1 MAARA
6 VVSKATR
13 EFILPPDPRVSTVVP
28 GVREVQFKGSPHLA
42 VPHKH
47 DAVRFCRNLGYLVP
61 APISIYYDWNGS
73 TPFKTQMITAALLTM
88 QSRAYVLS
96 EMGTGKTR
104 ATLFAV
110 DYLLR
115 EGDIK
120 NCLVVAPLSTLSQV
134 WDREIYQYF
143 NHLSVGVLHG
153 DRKRRE
159 SVLAQEH
166 QVYVINHDGPK
177 ISTLLPLLVAKQF
190 SCVVLDELAVF
201 RNREADRWKAM
212 FKIVNPVPYAWGLT
226 GSPMPNEPLDAWAQI
241 KMLTPHRAPPS
252 ARTFKSQTMRPVTTF
267 KWVAKP
273 EANDIVF
280 SAMQPGVRYK
290 RDDCVELPPVSY
302 IARKAPMTAEQDA
315 AYKKIIKTCTAMF
328 AEGEVTAAN
337 EGVLF
342 SKLLQ
347 IAGGWVYTK
356 DKKVVALNNRDRIDE
371 LLQVIDEADGKVI
384 VFAEFKHAAH
394 ALQKICAVAGIDS
407 ALVTGD
413 VTKTVRDQ
421 IFTAF
426 QLEASPR
433 VLIAHP
439 KCMSHGLTLTA
450 ANHVV
455 WYTPTTSLETYE
467 QANARITRP
476 GQAKKQLIIHLSGSP
491 IERKMYKRLQEKKTL
506 QGALLEMFET
516 GEADGD

>member
-1 MAARA
+1 MATRA
-6 VVSKATR
+6 VVAKSTR
-13 EFILPPDPRVSTVVP
+13 EFVIPLDPRVSAVVP
-28 GVREVQFKGSPHLA
+28 GTREVQYKGATMLA

-47 DAVRFCRNLGYLVP
+47 DAVRFCRNLEYLVP
-61 APISIYYDWNGS
+61 APISIYYDWNGD
-73 TPFKTQMITAALLTM
+73 TPFKTQKITAALLTM
-88 QSRAYVLS
+88 QPRAYVLS

-104 ATLFAV
+104 ATLFAI
-110 DYLLR
+110 DYLLH

-120 NCLVVAPLSTLSQV
+120 NALVVAPLSTLSQV

-143 NHLSVGVLHG
+143 NHLSVGVLYG
-153 DRKRRE
+153 DRKKRE
-159 SVLAQEH
+159 AVLKEDFDI
-166 QVYVINHDGPK
+166 YVINHDGPK
-177 ISTLLPLLVAKQF
+177 ISTLLPLLAAKQF

-201 RNREADRWKAM
+201 RNKETDRWKAM
-212 FKIVNPVPYAWGLT
+212 NRIVAPAPYAWGLT

-273 EANDIVF
+273 DANDIVF
-280 SAMQPGVRYK
+280 AAMQPGVRYK

-302 IARKAPMTAEQDA
+302 LARKVGMSPEQESV
-315 AYKKIIKTCTAMF
+315 YKKIIKTCTAMF

-356 DKKVVALNNRDRIDE
+356 DKRVVGLDNRSRVDE

-394 ALQKICAVAGIDS
+394 ALQKICAMAGIDS

-413 VTKTVRDQ
+413 TTKTVRDHV
-421 IFTAF
+421 FSSF
-426 QLEASPR
+426 QNTDSPR
-433 VLIAHP
+433 VLVAHP
-439 KCMSHGLTLTA
+439 KVMAHGLTLTA
-450 ANHVV
+450 ANHIV

-476 GQAKKQLIIHLSGSP
+476 GQTKKQLVIHLSGSP
-491 IERKMYKRLQEKKTL
+491 VERKMYRRLQEKRSL

-516 GEADGD
+516 GEVESP